1 MKQGSPS
8 SREESLEV
16 PAEALRE
23 ALINALYIGQFEK
36 HNLTLSIAIY
46 DDRIDIENPGELPPQ
61 LTTETIKLPH
71 NSYSYNSIM
80 ADVLLKTT
88 FERRKSLLLSK
99 QCTFTRQKAFS

>member
-23 ALINALYIGQFEK
+23 ALIHALYHGQFEK

-46 DDRIDIENPGELPPQ
+46 DDRIDIENPGVLPPQ